1 MKPRTRTVL
10 LVVLFVIL
18 GAVLLFSIAIS
29 VIPYEEY
36 LAEAIIDAGRSN
48 GVQVSVSRLR
58 HKWLSEF
65 ILEEVRVV
73 PSSGVLEG
81 IAFESA
87 EASVKLSPRGLLS
100 GNYDA
105 EFGAPVTVPSL
116 RAAEYLVSG
125 SVRYVDTQ
133 AGAGKTLEVNEL
145 TIHGSGVNLAVRGNV
160 ILAKSLENSALDLTV
175 ELRELDAR
183 GDEENPIVMA
193 VIIGRAYLTE
203 AGYRLPCAISIS
215 GYSRSP
221 TVSVR
226 NME

>member
-1 MKPRTRTVL
+1 L

-29 VIPYEEY
+29 VIPYENY

-48 GVQVSVSRLR
+48 GVQVSISRLR
-58 HKWLSEF
+58 HKWLLGF
-65 ILEEVRVV
+65 ILEDVRIV
-73 PSSGVLEG
+73 PSSGVLQG

-87 EASVKLSPRGLLS
+87 EASVKVSPRALLS

-105 EFGAPVTVPSL
+105 EFWAPVTVPSL

-125 SVRYVDTQ
+125 HVRYGDTQ
-133 AGAGKTLEVNEL
+133 AGSGETLEVKEV
-145 TIHGSGVNLAVRGNV
+145 TVHGSGVNLAVRGNV
-160 ILAKSLENSALDLTV
+160 ILAKRLENSALDLTI
-175 ELRELDAR
+175 ELSELDAR

-203 AGYRLPCAISIS
+203 AGYRLPCAISVS
-215 GYSRSP
+215 GYPRSP
-221 TVSVR
+221 TISVR